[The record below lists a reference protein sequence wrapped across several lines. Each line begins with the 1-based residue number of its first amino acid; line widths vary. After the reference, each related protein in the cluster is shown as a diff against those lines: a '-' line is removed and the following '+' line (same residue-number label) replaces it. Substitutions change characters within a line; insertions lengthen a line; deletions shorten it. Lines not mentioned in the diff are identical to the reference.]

1 MLDRMLHRS
10 YVPAPRLFDF
20 VEDFWLCDDYKPR
33 RLRKRILPSGA
44 TELVINVRDEEL
56 RIYDR
61 VHPGRTTSDAN
72 R

>member
-20 VEDFWLCDDYKPR
+20 VEAFWLCDDYKPR

-44 TELVINVRDEEL
+44 TVINVRDEEL